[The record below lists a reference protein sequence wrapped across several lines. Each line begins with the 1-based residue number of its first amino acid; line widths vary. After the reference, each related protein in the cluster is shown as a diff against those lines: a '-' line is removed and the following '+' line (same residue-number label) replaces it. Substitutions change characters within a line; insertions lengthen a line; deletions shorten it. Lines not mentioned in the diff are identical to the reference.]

1 MSGVD
6 VVPSPS
12 GPSGTGAEGHGDC
25 DTCLSPDD
33 DFPAELSA
41 LSLVELQVLHSRVVC
56 QLEHEYLVNPDGPH
70 PVTQDRHE
78 ELVAALEARR
88 DAAPGA

>member
-6 VVPSPS
+6 VATSPA
-12 GPSGTGAEGHGDC
+12 GTGAGGTRDC
-25 DTCLSPDD
+25 GTCLSPDC

-41 LSLVELQVLHSRVVC
+41 LPLVELQVLHSRVVC
-56 QLEHEYLVNPDGPH
+56 QLEHEYLLNTDGPH

>member
-6 VVPSPS
+6 VAPP
-12 GPSGTGAEGHGDC
+12 PADAGAGGHRDC
-25 DTCLSPDD
+25 ETCLGPDAE
-33 DFPAELSA
+33 FPAELSA

-78 ELVAALEARR
+78 ELSAELEARQG
-88 DAAPGA
+88 AASGA

>member
-6 VVPSPS
+6 VATSPA
-12 GPSGTGAEGHGDC
+12 GTGAGGTRDC
-25 DTCLSPDD
+25 GTCLSPDC

-41 LSLVELQVLHSRVVC
+41 LPLVELQVLHSRVVC
-56 QLEHEYLVNPDGPH
+56 QLEHEYLVNTDGPH

-78 ELVAALEARR
+78 ELVAELEARR